1 MIQSFT
7 HLDITIFFL
16 LNNIAG
22 HSSVTNF
29 IIIFFAEYLAYILVA
44 IFLFVI
50 YSSTYNLREKLTM
63 IIVVSFS
70 ALFARYGVTEF
81 IRFFYH
87 RPRPFLTYHVHQ
99 LLPET
104 SYSFPSGHST
114 FFFAFSYAIYLYNK
128 RWGVWFLNFTV
139 VMTIARIM
147 AGVHYPSDIVGGAII
162 GIIVAQL
169 SFTCLRTKFRKVIST
184 LIATNI

>member
-1 MIQSFT
+1 MIQSFI
-7 HLDITIFFL
+7 HLDTTLFFL
-16 LNNIAG
+16 LNNCAG
-22 HSSVTNF
+22 YSQLADS
-29 IIIFFAEYLAYILVA
+29 IIVFFAEYLAYILVA
-44 IFLFVI
+44 VFFVLV
-50 YSSTYNLREKLTM
+50 YLSKERLREKIVM
-63 IIVVSFS
+63 ISIVAFS
-70 ALFARYGVTEF
+70 SLFARYVITEL

-128 RWGVWFLNFTV
+128 KWGVWFLGATV
-139 VMTIARIM
+139 LMTISRIM

-162 GIIVAQL
+162 GILAAKL
-169 SFTCLRTKFRKVIST
+169 SFVYLRKR
-184 LIATNI
+184 LR